1 MGDIRANLP
10 LPRAKPWNHGL
21 EIAAAARRRDCPD
34 FEVSIK
40 MIFQCC
46 RKVSQGSMISRFF
59 TLTILIVMKS

>member
-34 FEVSIK
+34 FEGSVCVCGCEHRDDISMPQESVSR
-40 MIFQCC
+40 MYDF
-46 RKVSQGSMISRFF
+46 
-59 TLTILIVMKS
+59 